1 MTDQS
6 KLEKLFRQHYRQMY
20 RLATMLLHDDAE
32 SKDVVHD
39 IFAHLLNDSKEL
51 KEETAEHYLLT
62 CVRNRCLNVIRSRQI
77 QERVEHLYLLDLD
90 TTITPTELPFVWVSV
105 KPPSISICAVR
116 LINYVHILITNERMN
131 KTDLLLQMMEQPQ
144 HYTAEEWQEI
154 LADEEC
160 RELYTLMSKTQ
171 SAIDATRA
179 DQEVTDDMID
189 AEWQRLSDEKQEVR
203 NEKFSLLK
211 FAAMFVGILMLS
223 GIAFAA
229 IHFASHYN
237 APEEQDTEVVKN
249 SQSSNSC
256 PQLAEPDTIATRQP
270 KLYDN
275 VPLGE
280 IFEELSACYH
290 VKVVYQN
297 EDAPRLRL
305 FYQWKPE
312 YTLEKVV
319 EMLNNFEWIQI
330 QTENDTLFIRTTA
343 IPAKD
348 C

>member
-1 MTDQS
+1 
-6 KLEKLFRQHYRQMY
+6 
-20 RLATMLLHDDAE
+20 
-32 SKDVVHD
+32 
-39 IFAHLLNDSKEL
+39 
-51 KEETAEHYLLT
+51 
-62 CVRNRCLNVIRSRQI
+62 
-77 QERVEHLYLLDLD
+77 
-90 TTITPTELPFVWVSV
+90 
-105 KPPSISICAVR
+105 
-116 LINYVHILITNERMN
+116 MN

-160 RELYTLMSKTQ
+160 RELYALMSKTQ
-171 SAIDATRA
+171 SAFDM
-179 DQEVTDDMID
+179 QKEVPDEEID
-189 AEWQRLSDEKQEVR
+189 AEWQRLSDEMQDVR
-203 NEKFSLLK
+203 SEKYSLLK

-229 IHFASHYN
+229 IHFASHFN
-237 APEEQDTEVVKN
+237 VPEEQDTKVIKN
-249 SQSSNSC
+249 SQPSISS
-256 PQLAEPDTIATRQP
+256 PQLATPDTIAAPQP

-280 IFEELSACYH
+280 IFDELSGYYN

-330 QTENDTLFIRTTA
+330 KYENDTLFITTTA
-343 IPAKD
+343 IPARD

>member
-1 MTDQS
+1 
-6 KLEKLFRQHYRQMY
+6 
-20 RLATMLLHDDAE
+20 
-32 SKDVVHD
+32 
-39 IFAHLLNDSKEL
+39 
-51 KEETAEHYLLT
+51 
-62 CVRNRCLNVIRSRQI
+62 
-77 QERVEHLYLLDLD
+77 
-90 TTITPTELPFVWVSV
+90 
-105 KPPSISICAVR
+105 
-116 LINYVHILITNERMN
+116 MN

-171 SAIDATRA
+171 SAIDAARV
-179 DQEVTDDMID
+179 DQEVTDDMVD

-203 NEKFSLLK
+203 NEKYSLLQ

-229 IHFASHYN
+229 IQIVSHYN
-237 APEEQDTEVVKN
+237 EPKEQDTRVVNN
-249 SQSSNSC
+249 SQPSISS
-256 PQLAEPDTIATRQP
+256 PQIAESDTIAAAQP
-270 KLYDN
+270 RLYDN
-275 VPLGE
+275 VPLGD
-280 IFEELSACYH
+280 IFDELSDYYH

-319 EMLNNFEWIQI
+319 EMLNNFEWIHI
-330 QTENDTLFIRTTA
+330 QPENDTLFIRTTA

>member
-1 MTDQS
+1 
-6 KLEKLFRQHYRQMY
+6 
-20 RLATMLLHDDAE
+20 
-32 SKDVVHD
+32 
-39 IFAHLLNDSKEL
+39 
-51 KEETAEHYLLT
+51 
-62 CVRNRCLNVIRSRQI
+62 
-77 QERVEHLYLLDLD
+77 
-90 TTITPTELPFVWVSV
+90 
-105 KPPSISICAVR
+105 
-116 LINYVHILITNERMN
+116 MN
-131 KTDLLLQMMEQPQ
+131 KTDLLLQMMDQPQ

-154 LADEEC
+154 LADEDC

-171 SAIDATRA
+171 GAIDAARA
-179 DQEVTDDMID
+179 EQEVTDDMID
-189 AEWQRLSDEKQEVR
+189 AEWQRLSSEQSGFQFR
-203 NEKFSLLK
+203 K

-229 IHFASHYN
+229 I
-237 APEEQDTEVVKN
+237 
-249 SQSSNSC
+249 QSLTPSPS
-256 PQLAEPDTIATRQP
+256 P
-270 KLYDN
+270 KDEGSSYTQLYDN

-280 IFEELSACYH
+280 IFEELSAYYH

-312 YTLEKVV
+312 YPLEKVV

-330 QTENDTLFIRTTA
+330 ETENDTLFIRTTA

>member
-1 MTDQS
+1 
-6 KLEKLFRQHYRQMY
+6 
-20 RLATMLLHDDAE
+20 
-32 SKDVVHD
+32 
-39 IFAHLLNDSKEL
+39 
-51 KEETAEHYLLT
+51 
-62 CVRNRCLNVIRSRQI
+62 
-77 QERVEHLYLLDLD
+77 
-90 TTITPTELPFVWVSV
+90 
-105 KPPSISICAVR
+105 
-116 LINYVHILITNERMN
+116 MN

-154 LADEEC
+154 LADEDC

-171 SAIDATRA
+171 SAIDAARA
-179 DQEVTDDMID
+179 DQEATDNMID
-189 AEWQRLSDEKQEVR
+189 AEWQRLSDEKQEVKS
-203 NEKFSLLK
+203 EKYSLLK
-211 FAAMFVGILMLS
+211 FAAMFVGILLLS

-229 IHFASHYN
+229 IKSLTPSPS
-237 APEEQDTEVVKN
+237 PEGEGSSYTQAQDTVVK
-249 SQSSNSC
+249 QSIPLSTGRK
-256 PQLAEPDTIATRQP
+256 AGGKAHI
-270 KLYDN
+270 YDN

-280 IFEELSACYH
+280 IFKELSAYYN

>member
-1 MTDQS
+1 
-6 KLEKLFRQHYRQMY
+6 
-20 RLATMLLHDDAE
+20 
-32 SKDVVHD
+32 
-39 IFAHLLNDSKEL
+39 
-51 KEETAEHYLLT
+51 
-62 CVRNRCLNVIRSRQI
+62 
-77 QERVEHLYLLDLD
+77 
-90 TTITPTELPFVWVSV
+90 
-105 KPPSISICAVR
+105 
-116 LINYVHILITNERMN
+116 MN
-131 KTDLLLQMMEQPQ
+131 KTDLLLQMMEHPQ

-171 SAIDATRA
+171 SAIDAARV
-179 DQEVTDDMID
+179 DQEVTDDMVD

-203 NEKFSLLK
+203 NEKYSLLQ

-229 IHFASHYN
+229 IQIVSHYN
-237 APEEQDTEVVKN
+237 EPKEQDTRVVNN
-249 SQSSNSC
+249 SQPSISS
-256 PQLAEPDTIATRQP
+256 PQIAESDTIAAAQP
-270 KLYDN
+270 RLYDN
-275 VPLGE
+275 VPLGD
-280 IFEELSACYH
+280 IFDELSDYYH

>member
-1 MTDQS
+1 
-6 KLEKLFRQHYRQMY
+6 
-20 RLATMLLHDDAE
+20 
-32 SKDVVHD
+32 
-39 IFAHLLNDSKEL
+39 
-51 KEETAEHYLLT
+51 
-62 CVRNRCLNVIRSRQI
+62 
-77 QERVEHLYLLDLD
+77 
-90 TTITPTELPFVWVSV
+90 
-105 KPPSISICAVR
+105 
-116 LINYVHILITNERMN
+116 MN

-171 SAIDATRA
+171 SAIDAARV
-179 DQEVTDDMID
+179 DQEVTDDMVD

-203 NEKFSLLK
+203 NEKYSLLQ

-229 IHFASHYN
+229 IQIVSHYN
-237 APEEQDTEVVKN
+237 EPKEQDTRVVNN
-249 SQSSNSC
+249 SQPSISS
-256 PQLAEPDTIATRQP
+256 PQIAESDTIVAAQP
-270 KLYDN
+270 RLYDN
-275 VPLGE
+275 VPLGD
-280 IFEELSACYH
+280 IFDELSDYYH

-305 FYQWKPE
+305 YYQWKPE

-319 EMLNNFEWIQI
+319 EMLNNFEWIHI
-330 QTENDTLFIRTTA
+330 QPENDTLFIRTTA

>member
-1 MTDQS
+1 
-6 KLEKLFRQHYRQMY
+6 
-20 RLATMLLHDDAE
+20 
-32 SKDVVHD
+32 
-39 IFAHLLNDSKEL
+39 
-51 KEETAEHYLLT
+51 
-62 CVRNRCLNVIRSRQI
+62 
-77 QERVEHLYLLDLD
+77 
-90 TTITPTELPFVWVSV
+90 
-105 KPPSISICAVR
+105 
-116 LINYVHILITNERMN
+116 MN

-160 RELYTLMSKTQ
+160 RELYTLISKTR
-171 SAIDATRA
+171 SAIDATHA

-189 AEWQRLSDEKQEVR
+189 AEWQRLSDEKRKATGRRVSGNEVR

-229 IHFASHYN
+229 IHIASHYN
-237 APEEQDTEVVKN
+237 APKEQETKVIKN
-249 SQSSNSC
+249 SQPSTSS
-256 PQLAEPDTIATRQP
+256 PQLAEPDTIVAPQP

-280 IFEELSACYH
+280 IFEELSGYYN

>member
-1 MTDQS
+1 
-6 KLEKLFRQHYRQMY
+6 
-20 RLATMLLHDDAE
+20 
-32 SKDVVHD
+32 
-39 IFAHLLNDSKEL
+39 
-51 KEETAEHYLLT
+51 
-62 CVRNRCLNVIRSRQI
+62 
-77 QERVEHLYLLDLD
+77 
-90 TTITPTELPFVWVSV
+90 
-105 KPPSISICAVR
+105 
-116 LINYVHILITNERMN
+116 MN

-154 LADEEC
+154 LADEDC

-171 SAIDATRA
+171 GAIDAARA
-179 DQEVTDDMID
+179 EQEVTDDMID
-189 AEWQRLSDEKQEVR
+189 AEWQRLYSVQSNFQFR
-203 NEKFSLLK
+203 K

-229 IHFASHYN
+229 IHIASHYN
-237 APEEQDTEVVKN
+237 APKEQETKVIKN
-249 SQSSNSC
+249 SQPSTSS
-256 PQLAEPDTIATRQP
+256 PQFAEPDTIAAPQP

-280 IFEELSACYH
+280 IFEELSGYYH
-290 VKVVYQN
+290 VNVVYQN
-297 EDAPRLRL
+297 DDAPRLRL

-312 YTLEKVV
+312 YPLEKVV

-330 QTENDTLFIRTTA
+330 KTENDTLFIRTTA